1 MKERAKKVKEKIDI
15 EENPYAINRLR
26 IEVDRDNL
34 AKHYSYRIPGERLQY
49 LMNLLSKFNGTK
61 DFHNYTKD
69 KKELE
74 NGMEKRYIMDIMV
87 SPESSIYKN
96 VEFLKIS
103 IKGQSFL
110 YNQIRKMIS
119 AVFLVMQYG
128 IDESFIDRSFEEDYV
143 NIPNVPSE
151 GLLLEKV
158 GFDAY
163 NKIILP
169 QLENNT
175 VLSVVLYFRMSLR
188 GQAKFL

>member
-1 MKERAKKVKEKIDI
+1 VDI
-15 EENPYAINRLR
+15 EENPYSINRLR
-26 IEVDRDNL
+26 IEVDKENL
-34 AKHYSYRIPGERLQY
+34 GNHYSYRISGERLEY
-49 LMNLLSKFNGTK
+49 LMKLLSKFNGTK
-61 DFHNYTKD
+61 DFHNYTKE
-69 KKELE
+69 KKGIQE
-74 NGMEKRYIMDIMV
+74 GSEKRYIMDIMV

-128 IDESFIDRSFEEDYV
+128 IDEKFIDKSFEEDYI
-143 NIPNVPSE
+143 NLPNVPSE

-158 GFDAY
+158 GFDQY
-163 NKIILP
+163 NQVILP

-175 VLSVVLYFRMSLR
+175 VIC
-188 GQAKFL
+188 